1 MATLSKLDVHHAR
14 VRDALILPFKRKI
27 ASLIIRTDIW
37 KDDLASTPA
46 AGDTHQQTRTR
57 ALDAVTEIDDQMTLL
72 ADLKLPGE
80 KKAREAEAEVK
91 TMTETFAAMRQML
104 VQMAGQT
111 AAA

>member
-1 MATLSKLDVHHAR
+1 MAAPSKLDAHHAR

-37 KDDLASTPA
+37 KDDLASTPIV
-46 AGDTHQQTRTR
+46 GDTHHRTR
-57 ALDAVTEIDDQMTLL
+57 SRARDAVTEIDDQMTLL

-91 TMTETFAAMRQML
+91 TMTETFASMRQTL
-104 VQMAGQT
+104 VLMGGIT

>member
-1 MATLSKLDVHHAR
+1 MATLSKLDAHHAR

-37 KDDLASTPA
+37 KDDLASPTA

-80 KKAREAEAEVK
+80 KKAREAEAEVT